1 MPEDPLPRTGWLR
14 YLPVASPA
22 AGQGP
27 PDVPAPRGSRRSAR
41 SRGS

>member
-27 PDVPAPRGSRRSAR
+27 ADVPAPRGSRRSAR
-41 SRGS
+41 SSGL